1 MATQWTENRAGV
13 AAFLGSGSVDHAMGE
28 LAEQAAGHARGIAP
42 VGSPADD
49 DHHPGAYRASIQVES
64 TPGGPGYRVFASD
77 NKAHWIEYGAAH
89 MPRFQVLTR
98 AVEAV
103 RGNATMTQTG
113 G

>member
-1 MATQWTENRAGV
+1 MATRWIENRPGVTAFLESGPVDHVMAGV
-13 AAFLGSGSVDHAMGE
+13 AE
-28 LAEQAAGHARGIAP
+28 KAASHARGIAP

-49 DHHPGAYRASIQVES
+49 DRHPGAYRASIRTES
-64 TPGGPGYRVFASD
+64 TPTGPGYRVFASD
-77 NKAHWIEYGAAH
+77 QKAHWIEYGAAH

-103 RGNATMTQTG
+103 RGNATMTETG